1 MGSGKSER
9 VIDMVGLVQ
18 SRCAEVLGYSPAII
32 RPEPT
37 EGDNSLNLTYR
48 IDKLLS
54 TGFSLCG
61 TAVSEIDETLRM
73 CSDSFVSVN

>member
-1 MGSGKSER
+1 MGSGKSVR
-9 VIDMVGLVQ
+9 VIDMVELIQ
-18 SRCAEVLGYSPAII
+18 ARCLEVLGYRPEIV

-37 EGDNSLNLTYR
+37 EDDESPDLKYR

-61 TAVSEIDETLRM
+61 NAVLEIDETLRM
-73 CSDSFVSVN
+73 CDDCFLNVN